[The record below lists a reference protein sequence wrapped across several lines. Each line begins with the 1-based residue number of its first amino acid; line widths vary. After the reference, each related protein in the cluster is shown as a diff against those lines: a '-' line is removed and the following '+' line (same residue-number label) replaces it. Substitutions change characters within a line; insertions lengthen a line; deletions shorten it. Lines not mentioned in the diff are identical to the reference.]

1 MTEKID
7 FVYQGNIAIIT
18 ICNPPVNALSVEVR
32 KGLLD
37 ALKEAEKNENVKAII
52 LKGSGKTF
60 PAGADIKEFG
70 SPPQNPSLP
79 TINDYIE
86 SIKKLIICAL
96 HGNTL
101 GGGLEIALACHYRI
115 AHYKTKL
122 GLPEVSLGLIPGA
135 GGTQRLP
142 RLIGIPEAYKMMA
155 SGLPINADKAL
166 KLGLINKVIQDI
178 DESSIQF
185 TKNLIENNNNFI
197 KTKDRNELINNAN
210 EDQKNI
216 TELKNNF
223 KKQYRNQL
231 APQKIGDCL
240 EKLLNSSF
248 EEGQKFERNTFFELL
263 KTEQSKSFIHAFFAE
278 RTSSKISEIKSTQ
291 PRNINTLGV
300 IGGGTMGSG
309 ITIAA
314 LNAGIPVT
322 MVERDQQSLDKGI
335 KNVEKIYFRDI
346 EKGRLSSS
354 QVDEIFSRF
363 TKTTDF
369 EALSSVD
376 MVIEAVYEEMNVKK
390 QVFKI
395 LDKIIKKGGV
405 LASNTSYLDIN
416 ELALVTSR
424 PQDVIGLHFFSPA
437 NIMRLLEIVVPDKV
451 SIDVVATGFRL
462 AKMIKK
468 IPVRAGVCDGFIGN
482 RILDKY
488 GDCAF
493 HMMEDG
499 ATPYEIDKAIYDFG
513 YPMGPFQMFDLAG
526 GDIGWAKRK
535 RQSKLR
541 DPQIR
546 YVNIPDRLCEK
557 GWFGQKTGR
566 GFYRYDKGNR
576 RGDEDQ
582 EVIEIIEE
590 PAGWLMAKHQKILKP
605 KFDLVL
611 TTLENKL
618 GNSKVAQWT
627 RPKGGYF
634 ISLDTLPG
642 LAKRTVQLA
651 LELGVRL
658 TPAGATF
665 PYGKDPND
673 SNIRIAPSYPQLEEL
688 RKAVNVLGTCILL
701 AKAESDNRK
710 E

>member
-1 MTEKID
+1 MTEKINL
-7 FVYQGNIAIIT
+7 VYHGNIAIIT

-37 ALKEAEKNENVKAII
+37 ALKKTEKKESIDAII

-70 SPPQNPSLP
+70 LPPQKPDLP

-86 SIKKLIICAL
+86 SINKPVICAL

-178 DESSIQF
+178 DEGSIQF
-185 TKNLIENNNNFI
+185 TINLIENKEKLT
-197 KTKDRNELINNAN
+197 KTKDRDDLINNVN
-210 EDQKNI
+210 EDKKNI
-216 TELKNNF
+216 IELKYNF

-240 EKLLNSSF
+240 EKLLHSSF
-248 EEGQKFERNTFFELL
+248 EEGQNFERKTFFELL

-278 RTSSKISEIKSTQ
+278 RKSSKIPEIKSAH
-291 PRNINTLGV
+291 PRNLNTLGV

-322 MVERDQQSLDKGI
+322 MVERDQNSLDKGI
-335 KNVEKIYFRDI
+335 KNVEKIYNRDI
-346 EKGRLSSS
+346 EKGRLSSA
-354 QVDEIFSRF
+354 QVEEIYSRF

-376 MVIEAVYEEMNVKK
+376 MVIEAVFEEMNVKK

-395 LDKIIKKGGV
+395 LDKVLKKGGI

-416 ELALVTSR
+416 ELASITSR

-437 NIMRLLEIVVPDKV
+437 NIMRLLEIVVPSKV
-451 SIDVVATGFRL
+451 ANDVVATGFYL
-462 AKMIKK
+462 AKLMKK
-468 IPVRAGVCDGFIGN
+468 IPVRASVCDGFIGN
-482 RILDKY
+482 RILNKY
-488 GDCAF
+488 GDCAYF
-493 HMMEDG
+493 MMEDG
-499 ATPYEIDKAIYDFG
+499 ATPYEIDRAIFEFG

-526 GDIGWAKRK
+526 GDIGWAMRK
-535 RQSKLR
+535 RLEPIRNKNN
-541 DPQIR
+541 R
-546 YVNIPDRLCEK
+546 YVHIPDKLCEK

-576 RGDEDQ
+576 KGDEDP
-582 EVIEIIEE
+582 EVLEIIKLER
-590 PAGWLMAKHQKILKP
+590 QK
-605 KFDLVL
+605 
-611 TTLENKL
+611 
-618 GNSKVAQWT
+618 
-627 RPKGGYF
+627 KG
-634 ISLDTLPG
+634 
-642 LAKRTVQLA
+642 
-651 LELGVRL
+651 L
-658 TPAGATF
+658 TPIKFTQEEIIKRYLAAMINEAADVVYEKIALRPSDVDVTKLYGYGF
-665 PYGKDPND
+665 PRYRGGPMRYADSYGLN
-673 SNIRIAPSYPQLEEL
+673 
-688 RKAVNVLGTCILL
+688 NVLSDLKRFQKEDPLFWKPSELIINLVQKGDNF
-701 AKAESDNRK
+701 ESLNS
-710 E
+710 

>member
-1 MTEKID
+1 MNLEMTEKID
-7 FVYQGNIAIIT
+7 LEYQENVAIIS

-37 ALKEAEKNENVKAII
+37 ALKEVEKKESIDAII

-70 SPPQNPSLP
+70 LPPQKPDLP

-86 SIKKLIICAL
+86 SISKPVICAL

-115 AHYKTKL
+115 AHFKTKI

-142 RLIGIPEAYKMMA
+142 RLIGIPESYKMMA

-185 TKNLIENNNNFI
+185 TKKLIKNNDNFI

-210 EDQKNI
+210 DAKKNI

-240 EKLLNSSF
+240 EKLLQSSF
-248 EEGQKFERNTFFELL
+248 EEGQNFERNTFFELL
-263 KTEQSKSFIHAFFAE
+263 KTEQSKSLIHAFFAE
-278 RTSSKISEIKSTQ
+278 RASSKIPEIKSAR
-291 PRNINTLGV
+291 PRNLNTLGV
-300 IGGGTMGSG
+300 VGGGTMGSG

-314 LNAGIPVT
+314 LNAGLPVT
-322 MVERDQQSLDKGI
+322 MVERDQDSLDKGI
-335 KNVEKIYFRDI
+335 KNLEKIYNRDI

-354 QVDEIFSRF
+354 QVEEIFSRF

-376 MVIEAVYEEMNVKK
+376 MVIEAVFEEMNVKK
-390 QVFKI
+390 QVFRI
-395 LDKIIKKGGV
+395 LDKIVKKGSI

-416 ELALVTSR
+416 ELASITSR
-424 PQDVIGLHFFSPA
+424 PEDVIGLHFFSPA

-451 SIDVVATGFRL
+451 SNEVVATGFYL
-462 AKMIKK
+462 AKLMKK

-482 RILDKY
+482 RILNKY
-488 GDCAF
+488 GDCAYF
-493 HMMEDG
+493 MMEDG
-499 ATPYEIDKAIYDFG
+499 ATPYEIDRAIFEFG

-526 GDIGWAKRK
+526 GDIGWAMRK
-535 RQSKLR
+535 RLEPMR
-541 DPQIR
+541 DKNER
-546 YVNIPDRLCEK
+546 YVHIPDKLCEK

-566 GFYRYDKGNR
+566 GFYRYDQGNR
-576 RGDEDQ
+576 RGNEDP
-582 EVIEIIEE
+582 EVLEIINLERQKKGIIPIKFSQEE
-590 PAGWLMAKHQKILKP
+590 IIRRYMAAMINEAADVVHEKIALRPSDVDVTKLYGYGFPRYRGGPMKYADSYGLDKILDDIREFEKEDPVFWKP
-605 KFDLVL
+605 SSLIIELVRNGKNFDSL
-611 TTLENKL
+611 NK
-618 GNSKVAQWT
+618 
-627 RPKGGYF
+627 
-634 ISLDTLPG
+634 
-642 LAKRTVQLA
+642 
-651 LELGVRL
+651 
-658 TPAGATF
+658 
-665 PYGKDPND
+665 
-673 SNIRIAPSYPQLEEL
+673 
-688 RKAVNVLGTCILL
+688 
-701 AKAESDNRK
+701 
-710 E
+710 

>member
-1 MTEKID
+1 MIMEMIEKID
-7 FVYQGNIAIIT
+7 FIYQGNIAIIT

-32 KGLLD
+32 RGLLD

-70 SPPQNPSLP
+70 SPPKNPGLP
-79 TINDYIE
+79 IINDYIE
-86 SIKKLIICAL
+86 SINKLVICAL

-122 GLPEVSLGLIPGA
+122 GLPEVRLGLIPGA

-155 SGLPINADKAL
+155 NGLPINAEKAL
-166 KLGLINKVIQDI
+166 QLGLINKVIQDI
-178 DESSIQF
+178 DEDSIQI
-185 TKNLIENNNNFI
+185 TKNLIKNNKELI

-240 EKLLNSSF
+240 EKLLNTSF

-263 KTEQSKSFIHAFFAE
+263 KTDQSKSFIHAFFAE
-278 RTSSKISEIKSTQ
+278 RASSKISEIKSIQ
-291 PRNINTLGV
+291 PRNLNTLGV

-322 MVERDQQSLDKGI
+322 MVERDQHSLDKGI

-354 QVDEIFSRF
+354 QVDEIFSKF

-395 LDKIIKKGGV
+395 LDNIIKKGGV

-424 PQDVIGLHFFSPA
+424 PQDIIGLHFFSPA
-437 NIMRLLEIVVPDKV
+437 NVMKLLEIVVPDKV

-576 RGDEDQ
+576 RGDEDSD
-582 EVIEIIEE
+582 VIDIIENERQKKGVVPLKFSKEEIIRRYLAAMINEAANVIHE
-590 PAGWLMAKHQKILKP
+590 KIALRPSDVDVVKLFGYGFPRHRGGPMKYADDYGLERILNDLNEFEKEDPIFWKP
-605 KFDLVL
+605 SQLIVDLVKRGD
-611 TTLENKL
+611 TF
-618 GNSKVAQWT
+618 G
-627 RPKGGYF
+627 
-634 ISLDTLPG
+634 SL
-642 LAKRTVQLA
+642 
-651 LELGVRL
+651 
-658 TPAGATF
+658 
-665 PYGKDPND
+665 N
-673 SNIRIAPSYPQLEEL
+673 
-688 RKAVNVLGTCILL
+688 
-701 AKAESDNRK
+701 
-710 E
+710 

>member
-7 FVYQGNIAIIT
+7 LEYQENVAIIS

-37 ALKEAEKNENVKAII
+37 ALKEVEKKESIDAII

-70 SPPQNPSLP
+70 LPPQKPDLP

-86 SIKKLIICAL
+86 SINKPVICAL

-115 AHYKTKL
+115 AHFKTKI

-142 RLIGIPEAYKMMA
+142 RLIGIPESYKMMA

-185 TKNLIENNNNFI
+185 TKKLIKNNDNFI

-210 EDQKNI
+210 DAKKNI

-240 EKLLNSSF
+240 EKLLQSSF
-248 EEGQKFERNTFFELL
+248 EEGQNFERNTFFELL
-263 KTEQSKSFIHAFFAE
+263 KTEQSKSYIHAFFAE
-278 RTSSKISEIKSTQ
+278 RTSSKITEIKSAH
-291 PRNINTLGV
+291 PRNLNTLGV
-300 IGGGTMGSG
+300 VGGGTMGSG

-314 LNAGIPVT
+314 LNAGLPVT
-322 MVERDQQSLDKGI
+322 MVERDQDSLDKGI
-335 KNVEKIYFRDI
+335 KNLEKIYNRDI

-354 QVDEIFSRF
+354 QVEEIFSRF

-376 MVIEAVYEEMNVKK
+376 MVIEAVFEEMNVKK
-390 QVFKI
+390 QVFRI
-395 LDKIIKKGGV
+395 LDKIVKKGSI

-416 ELALVTSR
+416 ELASITSR
-424 PQDVIGLHFFSPA
+424 PEDVIGLHFFSPA

-451 SIDVVATGFRL
+451 SNEVVATGFYL
-462 AKMIKK
+462 AKLMKK

-482 RILDKY
+482 RILNKY
-488 GDCAF
+488 GDCAYF
-493 HMMEDG
+493 MMEDG
-499 ATPYEIDKAIYDFG
+499 ATPYEIDKAIFEFG

-526 GDIGWAKRK
+526 GDIGWAMRK
-535 RQSKLR
+535 RLEPMR
-541 DPQIR
+541 DKNER
-546 YVNIPDRLCEK
+546 YVHIPDKLCEK

-576 RGDEDQ
+576 RGDEDP
-582 EVIEIIEE
+582 EVLEIINLERQKKSIIPTKFSQEE
-590 PAGWLMAKHQKILKP
+590 IIRRYMAAMINEAADVVHEKIALRPSDVDVTKLYGYGFPRYRGGPMKYADSYGLDKILDDIREFEKEDPVFWKP
-605 KFDLVL
+605 SSLIIELVRNGKNFDSL
-611 TTLENKL
+611 NK
-618 GNSKVAQWT
+618 
-627 RPKGGYF
+627 
-634 ISLDTLPG
+634 
-642 LAKRTVQLA
+642 
-651 LELGVRL
+651 
-658 TPAGATF
+658 
-665 PYGKDPND
+665 
-673 SNIRIAPSYPQLEEL
+673 
-688 RKAVNVLGTCILL
+688 
-701 AKAESDNRK
+701 
-710 E
+710 

>member
-1 MTEKID
+1 MEMIEKID

-32 KGLLD
+32 RGLLD

-70 SPPQNPSLP
+70 SPPQNPGLP
-79 TINDYIE
+79 IINDYIE
-86 SIKKLIICAL
+86 NINKLVICAL

-122 GLPEVSLGLIPGA
+122 GLPEVRLGLIPGA

-155 SGLPINADKAL
+155 NGLPINAEKAL
-166 KLGLINKVIQDI
+166 QLGLINKVIQDI
-178 DESSIQF
+178 DEDSIQI
-185 TKNLIENNNNFI
+185 TKNLIKNNKELI

-240 EKLLNSSF
+240 EKLLNTSF
-248 EEGQKFERNTFFELL
+248 EGGQKFERNTFFELL
-263 KTEQSKSFIHAFFAE
+263 KTDQSKSFIHAFFAE
-278 RTSSKISEIKSTQ
+278 RASSKISEIKSIQ
-291 PRNINTLGV
+291 PRNLNTLGV

-322 MVERDQQSLDKGI
+322 MVERDQHSLDKGI

-354 QVDEIFSRF
+354 QVDEIFSKF

-395 LDKIIKKGGV
+395 LDNIIKKGGV

-451 SIDVVATGFRL
+451 SMDVVATGFRL

-576 RGDEDQ
+576 RGDEDSD
-582 EVIEIIEE
+582 VIDIIENERQKKGVAPLKFSKEEIIRRYLAAMINEAADVIHE
-590 PAGWLMAKHQKILKP
+590 KIALRPSDVDVVKLFGYGFPRHRGGPMKYADDYGLERILNDLNEFEKEDPIFWKP
-605 KFDLVL
+605 SQLIVDLVKRGD
-611 TTLENKL
+611 TF
-618 GNSKVAQWT
+618 G
-627 RPKGGYF
+627 
-634 ISLDTLPG
+634 SL
-642 LAKRTVQLA
+642 
-651 LELGVRL
+651 
-658 TPAGATF
+658 
-665 PYGKDPND
+665 N
-673 SNIRIAPSYPQLEEL
+673 
-688 RKAVNVLGTCILL
+688 
-701 AKAESDNRK
+701 
-710 E
+710 

>member
-7 FVYQGNIAIIT
+7 LVYQENVAIIS

-32 KGLLD
+32 KGLLN
-37 ALKEAEKNENVKAII
+37 ALKEVEKKESIDAII

-70 SPPQNPSLP
+70 LPPQKPDLP

-86 SIKKLIICAL
+86 SISKPVICSL

-115 AHYKTKL
+115 AHFKTKI

-142 RLIGIPEAYKMMA
+142 RLIGIPESYKMMA

-185 TKNLIENNNNFI
+185 TKNLIENNDNFI

-210 EDQKNI
+210 DAKKNI

-240 EKLLNSSF
+240 EKLLQSSF
-248 EEGQKFERNTFFELL
+248 EEGQIFERNTFFELL
-263 KTEQSKSFIHAFFAE
+263 KKEQSKSFIHAFFAE
-278 RTSSKISEIKSTQ
+278 RASSKIPEIKSAQ
-291 PRNINTLGV
+291 PRNLNTLGV
-300 IGGGTMGSG
+300 VGGGTMGSG

-314 LNAGIPVT
+314 LNAGLPVT
-322 MVERDQQSLDKGI
+322 MVERDQDSLDKGI
-335 KNVEKIYFRDI
+335 KNLEKIYNRDI

-354 QVDEIFSRF
+354 QVEEIFSRF

-376 MVIEAVYEEMNVKK
+376 MVIEAVFEEMNVKK
-390 QVFKI
+390 QVFRI
-395 LDKIIKKGGV
+395 LDKIVKKGSI

-416 ELALVTSR
+416 ELASITSR
-424 PQDVIGLHFFSPA
+424 PEDVIGLHFFSPA

-451 SIDVVATGFRL
+451 SNDVVATGFYL
-462 AKMIKK
+462 AKLMKK

-482 RILDKY
+482 RILNKY
-488 GDCAF
+488 GDCAYF
-493 HMMEDG
+493 IMEDG
-499 ATPYEIDKAIYDFG
+499 ATPYEIDRAIFEFG

-526 GDIGWAKRK
+526 GDIGWAMRK
-535 RQSKLR
+535 RLEPMR
-541 DPQIR
+541 DKNER
-546 YVNIPDRLCEK
+546 YVHIPDKLCEK

-576 RGDEDQ
+576 RGDEDP
-582 EVIEIIEE
+582 EVLEIINLERQKKSIIPTKFSQEE
-590 PAGWLMAKHQKILKP
+590 IIRRYMAAMINEAADVVHEKIALRPSDVDVTKLFGYGFPRYRGGPMKYADSYGLDKILENLREFEKEDPIFWKP
-605 KFDLVL
+605 SRLIIELV
-611 TTLENKL
+611 NK
-618 GNSKVAQWT
+618 GDDFNS
-627 RPKGGYF
+627 
-634 ISLDTLPG
+634 L
-642 LAKRTVQLA
+642 
-651 LELGVRL
+651 
-658 TPAGATF
+658 
-665 PYGKDPND
+665 N
-673 SNIRIAPSYPQLEEL
+673 N
-688 RKAVNVLGTCILL
+688 
-701 AKAESDNRK
+701 
-710 E
+710 

>member
-1 MTEKID
+1 M
-7 FVYQGNIAIIT
+7 
-18 ICNPPVNALSVEVR
+18 
-32 KGLLD
+32 
-37 ALKEAEKNENVKAII
+37 
-52 LKGSGKTF
+52 
-60 PAGADIKEFG
+60 
-70 SPPQNPSLP
+70 
-79 TINDYIE
+79 DY
-86 SIKKLIICAL
+86 L
-96 HGNTL
+96 
-101 GGGLEIALACHYRI
+101 
-115 AHYKTKL
+115 
-122 GLPEVSLGLIPGA
+122 
-135 GGTQRLP
+135 
-142 RLIGIPEAYKMMA
+142 
-155 SGLPINADKAL
+155 
-166 KLGLINKVIQDI
+166 
-178 DESSIQF
+178 
-185 TKNLIENNNNFI
+185 NF
-197 KTKDRNELINNAN
+197 R
-210 EDQKNI
+210 
-216 TELKNNF
+216 
-223 KKQYRNQL
+223 
-231 APQKIGDCL
+231 QKIGDCL

-263 KTEQSKSFIHAFFAE
+263 KTDQSKSFIHAFFAE
-278 RTSSKISEIKSTQ
+278 RASSKISEIKSIQ
-291 PRNINTLGV
+291 PRNLNTLGV

-322 MVERDQQSLDKGI
+322 MVERDQHSLDKGI

-376 MVIEAVYEEMNVKK
+376 MVIEAVFEEMNVKK

-395 LDKIIKKGGV
+395 LDKVVKKGGV

-424 PQDVIGLHFFSPA
+424 PKDVIGLHFFSPA
-437 NIMRLLEIVVPDKV
+437 NIMRLLEIVVPNKV
-451 SIDVVATGFRL
+451 SNDVVATGFHL
-462 AKMIKK
+462 AKMMKK

-541 DPQIR
+541 DPQTR

-576 RGDEDQ
+576 RGDEDT
-582 EVIEIIEE
+582 EVIDIIEDE
-590 PAGWLMAKHQKILKP
+590 L
-605 KFDLVL
+605 
-611 TTLENKL
+611 
-618 GNSKVAQWT
+618 
-627 RPKGGYF
+627 
-634 ISLDTLPG
+634 SL
-642 LAKRTVQLA
+642 
-651 LELGVRL
+651 
-658 TPAGATF
+658 
-665 PYGKDPND
+665 
-673 SNIRIAPSYPQLEEL
+673 IHI
-688 RKAVNVLGTCILL
+688 
-701 AKAESDNRK
+701 
-710 E
+710 

>member
-1 MTEKID
+1 MTEKINLV
-7 FVYQGNIAIIT
+7 FQGNIAIIT
-18 ICNPPVNALSVEVR
+18 ICNPPVNALSAEVR

-37 ALKEAEKNENVKAII
+37 ALKETEKKESIEAII

-70 SPPQNPSLP
+70 LPPQKPDLP

-86 SIKKLIICAL
+86 SINKPVICAL

-115 AHYKTKL
+115 AHFKTKL

-178 DESSIQF
+178 DEGSIQS
-185 TKNLIENNNNFI
+185 TINLIENKEKLK
-197 KTKDRNELINNAN
+197 KTKDRNDLINNVN
-210 EDQKNI
+210 EDKKNI
-216 TELKNNF
+216 IELKYNF

-240 EKLLNSSF
+240 EKLLHSSF
-248 EEGQKFERNTFFELL
+248 EEGQNFERKTFFELL

-278 RTSSKISEIKSTQ
+278 RKSSKIPEIKSAQ
-291 PRNINTLGV
+291 PRNLDTLGV
-300 IGGGTMGSG
+300 VGGGTMGSG

-322 MVERDQQSLDKGI
+322 MVERDQNSLDKGI
-335 KNVEKIYFRDI
+335 KNVEKIYNRDI
-346 EKGRLSSS
+346 EKGRLSSA
-354 QVDEIFSRF
+354 QVEEIYSRF

-376 MVIEAVYEEMNVKK
+376 MVIEAVFEEMNVKK

-395 LDKIIKKGGV
+395 LDKVLKKGSI

-416 ELALVTSR
+416 ELASITSR

-437 NIMRLLEIVVPDKV
+437 NIMRLLEIVVPNKV
-451 SIDVVATGFRL
+451 ANDVVATGFYL
-462 AKMIKK
+462 AKLMKK
-468 IPVRAGVCDGFIGN
+468 IPVRARVCDGFIGN
-482 RILDKY
+482 RILNKY
-488 GDCAF
+488 GDCAYF
-493 HMMEDG
+493 MMEDG
-499 ATPYEIDKAIYDFG
+499 ATPYEIDRAIFEFG

-526 GDIGWAKRK
+526 GDIGWAMRK
-535 RQSKLR
+535 RLEPIRNKNN
-541 DPQIR
+541 R
-546 YVNIPDRLCEK
+546 YVHIPDKLCEK

-576 RGDEDQ
+576 RGDEDP
-582 EVIEIIEE
+582 EVLEIIKLERQKKGLTLIKFSQEE
-590 PAGWLMAKHQKILKP
+590 IIRRYMAAMINEAADVVYEKIALRP
-605 KFDLVL
+605 SDVDV
-611 TTLENKL
+611 TKL
-618 GNSKVAQWT
+618 YGYGFP
-627 RPKGGYF
+627 RYRGGPMRYAD
-634 ISLDTLPG
+634 SYG
-642 LAKRTVQLA
+642 L
-651 LELGVRL
+651 
-658 TPAGATF
+658 
-665 PYGKDPND
+665 N
-673 SNIRIAPSYPQLEEL
+673 
-688 RKAVNVLGTCILL
+688 NVLSDLKRLQKEDPLFWKPSELIINLVQKGVNF
-701 AKAESDNRK
+701 ESLNN
-710 E
+710 

>member
-1 MTEKID
+1 MKEKID
-7 FVYQGNIAIIT
+7 LVYQGNIAIIT

-32 KGLLD
+32 KGLLN
-37 ALKEAEKNENVKAII
+37 ALKEAEKNKNIKAIV
-52 LKGSGKTF
+52 LKGSDKTF
-60 PAGADIKEFG
+60 PAGAEIKEFG

-86 SIKKLIICAL
+86 SIKKIIICAL

-122 GLPEVSLGLIPGA
+122 GLPEVRLGLIPGA

-155 SGLPINADKAL
+155 SGLPINTDKAL
-166 KLGLINKVIQDI
+166 HLGLINKVIKDI
-178 DESSIQF
+178 DEDSIQF
-185 TKNLIENNNNFI
+185 TKHLIENNKELI
-197 KTKDRNELINNAN
+197 KTKDRNELINNVN

-240 EKLLNSSF
+240 EKLLYTSF

-263 KTEQSKSFIHAFFAE
+263 KTDQSKSFIHAFFAE
-278 RTSSKISEIKSTQ
+278 RASSKISEIKSIQ
-291 PRNINTLGV
+291 PRNLNTLGV

-322 MVERDQQSLDKGI
+322 MVERDQYSLDKGI

-354 QVDEIFSRF
+354 QVDEIFSKF

-395 LDKIIKKGGV
+395 LDKIVKKGGI

-424 PQDVIGLHFFSPA
+424 PQEVIGLHFFSPA

-451 SIDVVATGFRL
+451 SMDVVATGFRL

-576 RGDEDQ
+576 RGDEDPD
-582 EVIEIIEE
+582 VIEIIEE
-590 PAGWLMAKHQKILKP
+590 ERQKKGIIPKKYSQDEIIRRYMTAMINEAANVVHQKIALRPSDIDVVKLFGYGFPRYRGGPMKYADDYGLDKILNDLNEFEKEDPIFWKP
-605 KFDLVL
+605 SNLIKELVRQGKKF
-611 TTLENKL
+611 
-618 GNSKVAQWT
+618 NS
-627 RPKGGYF
+627 
-634 ISLDTLPG
+634 LNNL
-642 LAKRTVQLA
+642 
-651 LELGVRL
+651 
-658 TPAGATF
+658 
-665 PYGKDPND
+665 
-673 SNIRIAPSYPQLEEL
+673 
-688 RKAVNVLGTCILL
+688 
-701 AKAESDNRK
+701 
-710 E
+710 

>member
-7 FVYQGNIAIIT
+7 LVYQENVAIIS

-37 ALKEAEKNENVKAII
+37 ALKEAEKKESIEAII

-70 SPPQNPSLP
+70 LPPQKPDLP

-86 SIKKLIICAL
+86 NINKPVICAL

-166 KLGLINKVIQDI
+166 KLGLINKVIQEI

-185 TKNLIENNNNFI
+185 TKNLIENKEKLI

-210 EDQKNI
+210 ENQKNI

-223 KKQYRNQL
+223 KKKYRNQL

-240 EKLLNSSF
+240 EKLLISSF
-248 EEGQKFERNTFFELL
+248 EEGQNFERKTFFELL
-263 KTEQSKSFIHAFFAE
+263 KTEQSESFIHAFFAE
-278 RTSSKISEIKSTQ
+278 RASSKIPEIKSAQ
-291 PRNINTLGV
+291 PRNLHTLGV

-314 LNAGIPVT
+314 LNAGLPVT
-322 MVERDQQSLDKGI
+322 MVERDQESLDKGI
-335 KNVEKIYFRDI
+335 NNVEKIYNRDI

-354 QVDEIFSRF
+354 QVEEIFSRF

-376 MVIEAVYEEMNVKK
+376 MVIEAVFEEMNVKK
-390 QVFKI
+390 QVFRI
-395 LDKIIKKGGV
+395 LDKIVKKGSI

-416 ELALVTSR
+416 ELASITSR

-451 SIDVVATGFRL
+451 SNDVVATGFYL
-462 AKMIKK
+462 AKLMKK

-482 RILDKY
+482 RILNKY
-488 GDCAF
+488 GDCAYF
-493 HMMEDG
+493 MMEDG
-499 ATPYEIDKAIYDFG
+499 ASPYEIDNAIFDFG

-526 GDIGWAKRK
+526 GDIGWAMRK
-535 RQSKLR
+535 RLEPIRNKN
-541 DPQIR
+541 DR
-546 YVNIPDRLCEK
+546 YVHIPDKLCEK
-557 GWFGQKTGR
+557 EWFGQKTGR

-576 RGDEDQ
+576 RGDKDP
-582 EVIEIIEE
+582 EVLEIIDLERQKKGIIPIKFSQEE
-590 PAGWLMAKHQKILKP
+590 IIRRYMAAMINEASNVVHEKIALRPSDVDVTKLYGYGFPRYRGGPMKYADSYGLDKILDDLREFEKEDSIFWKP
-605 KFDLVL
+605 SRLIIELV
-611 TTLENKL
+611 NK
-618 GNSKVAQWT
+618 GDDFNS
-627 RPKGGYF
+627 
-634 ISLDTLPG
+634 L
-642 LAKRTVQLA
+642 
-651 LELGVRL
+651 
-658 TPAGATF
+658 
-665 PYGKDPND
+665 N
-673 SNIRIAPSYPQLEEL
+673 N
-688 RKAVNVLGTCILL
+688 
-701 AKAESDNRK
+701 
-710 E
+710 

>member
-1 MTEKID
+1 MTEKINL
-7 FVYQGNIAIIT
+7 VYQENVAIIT
-18 ICNPPVNALSVEVR
+18 ICNPPVNALSLEVR

-37 ALKEAEKNENVKAII
+37 TLKEADKNENIKAII

-70 SPPQNPSLP
+70 SPPQNPSLT

-86 SIKKLIICAL
+86 SINKLVICAV

-155 SGLPINADKAL
+155 SGLPVNADKAL
-166 KLGLINKVIQDI
+166 QLGLINKVIEDI
-178 DESSIQF
+178 DEDSIQL
-185 TKNLIENNNNFI
+185 TKNLLENNKKLT

-263 KTEQSKSFIHAFFAE
+263 KTDQSKSFIHAFFAQ

-291 PRNINTLGV
+291 PRNLNTLGV

-314 LNAGIPVT
+314 LNAGISVI
-322 MVERDQQSLDKGI
+322 MVERDQYSLDKGI

-346 EKGRLSSS
+346 EKGRLSSL
-354 QVDEIFSRF
+354 QVDEIFSRLI
-363 TKTTDF
+363 KTTDF

-395 LDKIIKKGGV
+395 LDKVVKKGGV

-451 SIDVVATGFRL
+451 SNDVVATGFHL
-462 AKMIKK
+462 AKMMKK

-541 DPQIR
+541 DPQTR

-576 RGDEDQ
+576 RGEEDSDVIDIIEDERQKKGFAPLKFSQ
-582 EVIEIIEE
+582 EEIIRRYFAAMINESANVIHE
-590 PAGWLMAKHQKILKP
+590 KIALRPSDVDVVKLFGYGFPRYRGGPMKYADDYGLDKILNDLNEFEKEDPIFWKP
-605 KFDLVL
+605 SQLIVDLVKRGD
-611 TTLENKL
+611 TF
-618 GNSKVAQWT
+618 G
-627 RPKGGYF
+627 
-634 ISLDTLPG
+634 SL
-642 LAKRTVQLA
+642 
-651 LELGVRL
+651 
-658 TPAGATF
+658 
-665 PYGKDPND
+665 N
-673 SNIRIAPSYPQLEEL
+673 
-688 RKAVNVLGTCILL
+688 
-701 AKAESDNRK
+701 
-710 E
+710 

>member
-1 MTEKID
+1 MK
-7 FVYQGNIAIIT
+7 
-18 ICNPPVNALSVEVR
+18 
-32 KGLLD
+32 
-37 ALKEAEKNENVKAII
+37 
-52 LKGSGKTF
+52 
-60 PAGADIKEFG
+60 
-70 SPPQNPSLP
+70 
-79 TINDYIE
+79 
-86 SIKKLIICAL
+86 IKKL
-96 HGNTL
+96 
-101 GGGLEIALACHYRI
+101 
-115 AHYKTKL
+115 
-122 GLPEVSLGLIPGA
+122 
-135 GGTQRLP
+135 
-142 RLIGIPEAYKMMA
+142 
-155 SGLPINADKAL
+155 
-166 KLGLINKVIQDI
+166 
-178 DESSIQF
+178 
-185 TKNLIENNNNFI
+185 I

-263 KTEQSKSFIHAFFAE
+263 KTDQSKSFIHAFFAE
-278 RTSSKISEIKSTQ
+278 RASSKISEIKSIQ
-291 PRNINTLGV
+291 PRNLNTLGV

-322 MVERDQQSLDKGI
+322 MVERDQHSLDKGI

-395 LDKIIKKGGV
+395 LDKVVKKGGV

-451 SIDVVATGFRL
+451 SNDVVATGFHL
-462 AKMIKK
+462 AKMMKK

-576 RGDEDQ
+576 RGDEDSD
-582 EVIEIIEE
+582 VIDIIEDE
-590 PAGWLMAKHQKILKP
+590 RQKKGIIPKNSLK
-605 KFDLVL
+605 K
-611 TTLENKL
+611 K
-618 GNSKVAQWT
+618 
-627 RPKGGYF
+627 
-634 ISLDTLPG
+634 
-642 LAKRTVQLA
+642 
-651 LELGVRL
+651 
-658 TPAGATF
+658 
-665 PYGKDPND
+665 
-673 SNIRIAPSYPQLEEL
+673 
-688 RKAVNVLGTCILL
+688 
-701 AKAESDNRK
+701 
-710 E
+710 

>member
-1 MTEKID
+1 MEMIEKID

-32 KGLLD
+32 RGLLD

-70 SPPQNPSLP
+70 SPPQNPGLP
-79 TINDYIE
+79 IINDYIE
-86 SIKKLIICAL
+86 NINKLVICAL

-122 GLPEVSLGLIPGA
+122 GLPEVRLGLIPGA

-155 SGLPINADKAL
+155 NGLPINAEKAL
-166 KLGLINKVIQDI
+166 QLGLINKVIQDI
-178 DESSIQF
+178 DEDSIQI
-185 TKNLIENNNNFI
+185 TKNLIKNNKELI

-240 EKLLNSSF
+240 EKLLNTSF

-263 KTEQSKSFIHAFFAE
+263 KTDQSKSFIHAFFAE
-278 RTSSKISEIKSTQ
+278 RASSKISEIKSIQ
-291 PRNINTLGV
+291 PRNLNTLGV

-322 MVERDQQSLDKGI
+322 MVERDQYSLEKGI

-576 RGDEDQ
+576 RGDEDSD
-582 EVIEIIEE
+582 VIDIIENERQKKGVAPLKFSKEEIIRRYLAAMINEAANVIHE
-590 PAGWLMAKHQKILKP
+590 KIALRPSDVDVVKLFGYGFPRHRGGPMKYADDYGLERILNDLNEFEKEDPIFWKP
-605 KFDLVL
+605 SQLIVDLVKRGD
-611 TTLENKL
+611 TF
-618 GNSKVAQWT
+618 G
-627 RPKGGYF
+627 
-634 ISLDTLPG
+634 SL
-642 LAKRTVQLA
+642 
-651 LELGVRL
+651 
-658 TPAGATF
+658 
-665 PYGKDPND
+665 N
-673 SNIRIAPSYPQLEEL
+673 
-688 RKAVNVLGTCILL
+688 
-701 AKAESDNRK
+701 
-710 E
+710 

>member
-1 MTEKID
+1 MTENID
-7 FVYQGNIAIIT
+7 LEYQENVAIIS

-37 ALKEAEKNENVKAII
+37 ALKEVEKKESIDAII

-70 SPPQNPSLP
+70 LPPQKPDLP

-86 SIKKLIICAL
+86 SISKPVICAL

-115 AHYKTKL
+115 AHFKTKI

-142 RLIGIPEAYKMMA
+142 RLIGIPESYKMMA

-185 TKNLIENNNNFI
+185 TKNLIENNDNFI

-210 EDQKNI
+210 DAKKNI

-240 EKLLNSSF
+240 EKLLQSSF
-248 EEGQKFERNTFFELL
+248 EEGQNFERNTFFELL
-263 KTEQSKSFIHAFFAE
+263 KTEQSKSLIHAFFAE
-278 RTSSKISEIKSTQ
+278 RTSSKIPEIKSAQ
-291 PRNINTLGV
+291 PRNLNTLGV
-300 IGGGTMGSG
+300 VGGGTMGSG

-314 LNAGIPVT
+314 LNARLPVT
-322 MVERDQQSLDKGI
+322 MVEKDKDSLDKGI
-335 KNVEKIYFRDI
+335 KNVEKIYNRDI
-346 EKGRLSSS
+346 EKGRLTSS
-354 QVDEIFSRF
+354 QVEEIFSRF

-424 PQDVIGLHFFSPA
+424 PQDIIGLHFFSPA
-437 NIMRLLEIVVPDKV
+437 NVMKLLEIVVPDKV

-576 RGDEDQ
+576 RGDEDSDVIDIIENERQKKGVAPLKFSQ
-582 EVIEIIEE
+582 EEIIRRYLAAMINEAANVIHE
-590 PAGWLMAKHQKILKP
+590 KIALRPSDVDVVKLFGYGFPRHRGGPMKYADDYGLERILNDLNEFEKEDPIFWKP
-605 KFDLVL
+605 SQLIVDLVKRGD
-611 TTLENKL
+611 TF
-618 GNSKVAQWT
+618 G
-627 RPKGGYF
+627 
-634 ISLDTLPG
+634 SL
-642 LAKRTVQLA
+642 
-651 LELGVRL
+651 
-658 TPAGATF
+658 
-665 PYGKDPND
+665 N
-673 SNIRIAPSYPQLEEL
+673 
-688 RKAVNVLGTCILL
+688 
-701 AKAESDNRK
+701 
-710 E
+710 

>member
-1 MTEKID
+1 MIIEIKEKID
-7 FVYQGNIAIIT
+7 LVYQENVAIIS
-18 ICNPPVNALSVEVR
+18 ICNPPVNALSVKVR
-32 KGLLD
+32 KGLLN
-37 ALKEAEKNENVKAII
+37 ALKEAEKNESIKAII

-70 SPPQNPSLP
+70 VPPQNPTLP
-79 TINDYIE
+79 SINDYIE
-86 SIKKLIICAL
+86 SINKPVICAL

-115 AHYKTKL
+115 AHFKTKI
-122 GLPEVSLGLIPGA
+122 GLPEVKLGLIPGA

-142 RLIGIPEAYKMMA
+142 RLIGIPEAYNIMA

-185 TKNLIENNNNFI
+185 TKNLIENNYNFI

-210 EDQKNI
+210 KDQTNI
-216 TELKNNF
+216 AELKNKF

-240 EKLLNSSF
+240 EKLLQSSF
-248 EEGQKFERNTFFELL
+248 EEGQNFERNTFFELL
-263 KTEQSKSFIHAFFAE
+263 KTEQSKSLIHAFFAE
-278 RTSSKISEIKSTQ
+278 RKSSKIPELNSAQ
-291 PRNINTLGV
+291 PRNLNTLGV
-300 IGGGTMGSG
+300 VGGGTMGSG

-322 MVERDQQSLDKGI
+322 MIERDKDSLDKGI
-335 KNVEKIYFRDI
+335 KNVEKIYNRDI

-354 QVDEIFSRF
+354 QFEEIFSRF
-363 TKTTDF
+363 TVTTDF

-376 MVIEAVYEEMNVKK
+376 MVIEAVFEEMNVKK

-395 LDKIIKKGGV
+395 LDKVVKKRGV

-424 PQDVIGLHFFSPA
+424 PKDVIGLHFFSPA
-437 NIMRLLEIVVPDKV
+437 NIMRLLEIVVPNKV
-451 SIDVVATGFRL
+451 SNDVVATGFHL
-462 AKMIKK
+462 AKIMNK

-499 ATPYEIDKAIYDFG
+499 ATPYEIDKAIYNFG

-535 RQSKLR
+535 RQSKIR
-541 DPQIR
+541 DSQIR

-576 RGDEDQ
+576 RGDKDSD
-582 EVIEIIEE
+582 VIEIIEDE
-590 PAGWLMAKHQKILKP
+590 RQKKGIIPKKYSQDEIIRRYMTAMINEAANVVHEKIALKP
-605 KFDLVL
+605 SDVDVVKLFGYGFPRYRGGPLKYADQYGLDKLLNDLKIFQKEDPIFWSPSQLIKNLVEKGDNFESL
-611 TTLENKL
+611 NK
-618 GNSKVAQWT
+618 
-627 RPKGGYF
+627 
-634 ISLDTLPG
+634 
-642 LAKRTVQLA
+642 
-651 LELGVRL
+651 
-658 TPAGATF
+658 
-665 PYGKDPND
+665 
-673 SNIRIAPSYPQLEEL
+673 
-688 RKAVNVLGTCILL
+688 
-701 AKAESDNRK
+701 
-710 E
+710 

>member
-1 MTEKID
+1 MTAKVDLE
-7 FVYQGNIAIIT
+7 YQENIAIIT
-18 ICNPPVNALSVEVR
+18 ICNPPVNALNLEVR
-32 KGLLD
+32 RGLLN
-37 ALKEAEKNENVKAII
+37 ALKEAEKKINIRAII

-70 SPPQNPSLP
+70 SPPQNPTLP
-79 TINDYIE
+79 IINDYIE
-86 SIKKLIICAL
+86 NIKKLVICAL

-115 AHYKTKL
+115 AHSKTKL
-122 GLPEVSLGLIPGA
+122 GLPEVHLGLIPGA

-142 RLIGIPEAYKMMA
+142 RLIGISEAYIMMTN
-155 SGLPINADKAL
+155 GLPVNANKAL
-166 KLGLINKVIQDI
+166 KLGLINKVIEEI
-178 DESSIQF
+178 DKDSITF
-185 TKNLIENNNNFI
+185 THNLIANNE
-197 KTKDRNELINNAN
+197 KLERTKDKNKLINNLN
-210 EDQKNI
+210 KEQETI
-216 TELKNNF
+216 TKLKNHF
-223 KKQYRNQL
+223 KTKYRGQI
-231 APQKIGDCL
+231 APQKIGCCL
-240 EKLLNSSF
+240 EKLLKSSF

-263 KTEQSKSFIHAFFAE
+263 KTDQSKSLIHAFFAE
-278 RTSSKISEIKSTQ
+278 RKSSKIPEIKSTQ
-291 PRNINTLGV
+291 PRNLNTIGV

-322 MVERDQQSLDKGI
+322 MVERDNNSLGKGI
-335 KNVEKIYFRDI
+335 KHVEKIYKRDI

-376 MVIEAVYEEMNVKK
+376 IVIEAVYEEMNVKK

-395 LDKIIKKGGV
+395 LDKVVKKGGV

-437 NIMRLLEIVVPDKV
+437 NIMRLLEIVVTDKV
-451 SIDVVATGFRL
+451 SIDVVATGFHL
-462 AKMIKK
+462 AKMMKK

-499 ATPYEIDKAIYDFG
+499 ATPYQIDKAIYDFG

-535 RQSKLR
+535 RQTKLR
-541 DPQIR
+541 DPQSR

-557 GWFGQKTGR
+557 GWFGQKSGR

-576 RGDEDQ
+576 RGDEDSDVIDIIENERQKKGIAPLKFSQ
-582 EVIEIIEE
+582 EEIIRRYLAAMINEAANVVHE
-590 PAGWLMAKHQKILKP
+590 KIALRPSDVDVVKLFGYGFPRYRGGPLKYADDYGLDKILNDLNGFEKEDPIFWKP
-605 KFDLVL
+605 SPLIINLAQKGKNFD
-611 TTLENKL
+611 
-618 GNSKVAQWT
+618 
-627 RPKGGYF
+627 
-634 ISLDTLPG
+634 SL
-642 LAKRTVQLA
+642 
-651 LELGVRL
+651 
-658 TPAGATF
+658 
-665 PYGKDPND
+665 N
-673 SNIRIAPSYPQLEEL
+673 N
-688 RKAVNVLGTCILL
+688 
-701 AKAESDNRK
+701 
-710 E
+710 

>member
-1 MTEKID
+1 MEMKEKID

-32 KGLLD
+32 RGLLD

-70 SPPQNPSLP
+70 SPPQNPGLP
-79 TINDYIE
+79 IINDYIE
-86 SIKKLIICAL
+86 NINKLVICAL

-122 GLPEVSLGLIPGA
+122 GLPEVRLGLIPGA

-155 SGLPINADKAL
+155 NGLPINAEKAL
-166 KLGLINKVIQDI
+166 QLGLINKVIQDI
-178 DESSIQF
+178 DEDSIQI
-185 TKNLIENNNNFI
+185 TKNLIKNNKELI

-240 EKLLNSSF
+240 EKLLNTSF

-263 KTEQSKSFIHAFFAE
+263 KTDQSKSFIHAFFAE
-278 RTSSKISEIKSTQ
+278 RASSKISEIKSIQ
-291 PRNINTLGV
+291 PRNLNTLGV

-322 MVERDQQSLDKGI
+322 MVERDQHSLDKGI

-354 QVDEIFSRF
+354 QVDEIFSKF

-395 LDKIIKKGGV
+395 LDNIIKKGGV

-424 PQDVIGLHFFSPA
+424 PQDIIGLHFFSPA
-437 NIMRLLEIVVPDKV
+437 NVMKLLEIVVPDKV

-576 RGDEDQ
+576 RGDEDSD
-582 EVIEIIEE
+582 VIDIIENERQKKGVAPLKFSKEEIIRRYLAAMINEAADVIHE
-590 PAGWLMAKHQKILKP
+590 KIALRPSDVDVVKLFGYGFPRHRGGPMKYADDYGLERILNDLNEFEKEDPIFWKP
-605 KFDLVL
+605 SQLIVDLVKRGD
-611 TTLENKL
+611 TF
-618 GNSKVAQWT
+618 G
-627 RPKGGYF
+627 
-634 ISLDTLPG
+634 SL
-642 LAKRTVQLA
+642 
-651 LELGVRL
+651 
-658 TPAGATF
+658 
-665 PYGKDPND
+665 N
-673 SNIRIAPSYPQLEEL
+673 
-688 RKAVNVLGTCILL
+688 
-701 AKAESDNRK
+701 
-710 E
+710 

>member
-1 MTEKID
+1 MIEKID
-7 FVYQGNIAIIT
+7 LVYQGNIAIIT

-32 KGLLD
+32 KGLLN
-37 ALKEAEKNENVKAII
+37 ALKEAEKNENIKAIL
-52 LKGSGKTF
+52 LKGADKTF

-115 AHYKTKL
+115 AHFKTKL

-155 SGLPINADKAL
+155 SGLPINAEKAL
-166 KLGLINKVIQDI
+166 QLGLINKVIQNI
-178 DESSIQF
+178 DEDSIQI
-185 TKNLIENNNNFI
+185 TKNLIKNNKELI

-216 TELKNNF
+216 TELRNNF
-223 KKQYRNQL
+223 KKKYRNQL

-248 EEGQKFERNTFFELL
+248 EEGQKFERDTFFELL
-263 KTEQSKSFIHAFFAE
+263 KTDQSKSFIHAFFAE
-278 RTSSKISEIKSTQ
+278 RTSSKISEIKSIQ
-291 PRNINTLGV
+291 PRNLKTLGV

-322 MVERDQQSLDKGI
+322 MIERDQYSLDKGI

-354 QVDEIFSRF
+354 QVDEIFSKF

-395 LDKIIKKGGV
+395 LDKVVKKGGV

-416 ELALVTSR
+416 ELSLVTSR

-451 SIDVVATGFRL
+451 SIDVVATGFHL

-576 RGDEDQ
+576 RGDEDSD
-582 EVIEIIEE
+582 VIEIIEE
-590 PAGWLMAKHQKILKP
+590 ERQKKGIMPKKYSQDEIIRRYMTAMINEAANLVHEKIALRPSDIDVVKLYGYGFPRYRGGPMKYADSCGLDNIFNDIKEFEKEDPVFWKP
-605 KFDLVL
+605 SELIIQLVS
-611 TTLENKL
+611 K
-618 GNSKVAQWT
+618 GNN
-627 RPKGGYF
+627 F
-634 ISLDTLPG
+634 ESL
-642 LAKRTVQLA
+642 
-651 LELGVRL
+651 
-658 TPAGATF
+658 
-665 PYGKDPND
+665 N
-673 SNIRIAPSYPQLEEL
+673 
-688 RKAVNVLGTCILL
+688 
-701 AKAESDNRK
+701 
-710 E
+710 